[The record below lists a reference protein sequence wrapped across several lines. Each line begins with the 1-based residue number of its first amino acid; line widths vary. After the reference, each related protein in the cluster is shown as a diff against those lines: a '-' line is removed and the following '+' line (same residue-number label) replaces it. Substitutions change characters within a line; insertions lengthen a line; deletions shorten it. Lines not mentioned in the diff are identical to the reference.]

1 MSSKVRILSSGT
13 PRLQLLEQAVESKHE
28 EVLQLR
34 SKADSL
40 HQKHSRRM
48 HNTNA
53 AQFDLAHLKAEH
65 SHHLSGLDDAS
76 ISIIKLRTQ
85 LLASL
90 GCGLA
95 DQGCIE
101 AITAEKTEEF
111 WSYMEKVKS
120 SRPTS
125 IAEVLRTHIED
136 VKVPFVFFLHII
148 R

>member
-1 MSSKVRILSSGT
+1 MSSKVRILSSNT
-13 PRLQLLEQAVESKHE
+13 PRLRSLEQAVESKHE

-34 SKADSL
+34 NEADSL
-40 HQKHSRRM
+40 RQRHSSRKR
-48 HNTNA
+48 NTDA
-53 AQFDLAHLKAEH
+53 AQSELAHLKAEH
-65 SHHLSGLDDAS
+65 SHHLSGVDDAS

-111 WSYMEKVKS
+111 WSYLERVKS
-120 SRPTS
+120 SPPSTAAVSRACT
-125 IAEVLRTHIED
+125 ED
-136 VKVPFVFFLHII
+136 SKVPFVFVPHII